1 VTKRHPFRGLI
12 GGLIFGFGLALILVF
27 LSIAVIG
34 TWTVIASIVAFGL
47 IGLVLALVWP
57 PKQVS
62 PPQ

>member
-62 PPQ
+62 GPQ